1 LHEGIYALRRALS
14 VNYIISCNQLMKFI
28 MTDDK
33 LLITELVLTAYLY
46 NQSDKLGVDDLPNKI
61 RKHYWNEKEA
71 TVRRP
76 IYVTEGDLTAIYG
89 LENVKNTAK
98 TLPFLEFEEFGSQI
112 KLTVFDL
119 GAKWLSKHTEAVE
132 RIDSNPVLASYF
144 ENYDS
149 IPVSYEKAKAMNTP
163 KENGREW
170 INSLVKAIESEKG
183 SEEMLK
189 LVHIVAPEDVRQNL
203 KDLVLTKSQ
212 EGEIEKIAKAIQY
225 RDYLKRIGL
234 REIGKLL
241 FVGPP
246 GTGKTSIARALSGKL
261 GIPIV
266 EVKLSQIADQYLGE
280 TAKNIDRVFELSK
293 RLKPCILFIDEFD
306 FVAKARATDEHAAL
320 KRAVNTLLKAIDE
333 ISLVEH
339 GVLLIGATNHPAILD
354 HAAWR
359 RFDEIVEFNLPDK
372 DMRKKILDIVLR
384 DIEGKFDTIEIS
396 EKTEGYS
403 GSDLRMIVREAVL
416 TGLITERTVLNQQD
430 LLQGVVEFNRRIPLK
445 SKDENPNEN
454 NPARYR

>member
-1 LHEGIYALRRALS
+1 
-14 VNYIISCNQLMKFI
+14 

-33 LLITELVLTAYLY
+33 LLITELVLTAHLY
-46 NQSDKLGVDDLPNKI
+46 NQSDKLGVDDLPQKI
-61 RKHYWNEKEA
+61 RKHYWDEKEN
-71 TVRRP
+71 TVKRP
-76 IYVTEGDLTAIYG
+76 IYVTEGDIRSIYG
-89 LENVKNTAK
+89 LENVKNSTK
-98 TLPFLEFEEFGSQI
+98 TLPFLEYEEFGSQV

-119 GAKWLSKHTEAVE
+119 AAKWLSKHPGAVE
-132 RIDSNPVLASYF
+132 DINKNPVLASFF

-149 IPVSYEKAKAMNTP
+149 LPVSYERAKASNTP
-163 KENGREW
+163 KESGREW
-170 INSLVKAIESEKG
+170 IASLIKGIESEKG

-189 LVHIVAPEDVRQNL
+189 LAHIAASEDIRQNL
-203 KDLVLTKSQ
+203 KDLVLTKGQ
-212 EGEIEKIAKAIQY
+212 ENEIEKIVKAIQY

-246 GTGKTSIARALSGKL
+246 GTGKTSVARALSGKL

-280 TAKNIDRVFELSK
+280 TAKNIDRVFELAK
-293 RLKPCILFIDEFD
+293 RLNPCILFIDEFD

-359 RFDEIVEFNLPDK
+359 RFDEIVEFALPDK

-384 DIEGKFDTIEIS
+384 DIEGSFDTEEIAA
-396 EKTEGYS
+396 KTEGYS

-416 TGLITERTVLNQQD
+416 NGLITERTVLTQQD
-430 LLQGVVEFNRRIPLK
+430 LLRGITEFNKRIPLK
-445 SKDENPNEN
+445 TMDEN
-454 NPARYR
+454 A

>member
-1 LHEGIYALRRALS
+1 
-14 VNYIISCNQLMKFI
+14 

-33 LLITELVLTAYLY
+33 LLITELVLTAHLY
-46 NQSDKLGVDDLPNKI
+46 NQSDKLGVDDLPQKI
-61 RKHYWNEKEA
+61 RKHYWDEKEK

-76 IYVTEGDLTAIYG
+76 IYVTEGDVKTIYG
-89 LENVKNTAK
+89 LENVKNTTKA
-98 TLPFLEFEEFGSQI
+98 LPFLEFEEFGSQI

-119 GAKWLSKHTEAVE
+119 ATKWLSKQPEAVE
-132 RIDSNPVLASYF
+132 NINNNPVLASFF
-144 ENYDS
+144 ENYES
-149 IPVSYEKAKAMNTP
+149 LPVSFAKAKAANMP
-163 KENGREW
+163 KESGREW
-170 INSLVKAIESEKG
+170 ITSLVKSIESEKG
-183 SEEMLK
+183 SEDMLK
-189 LVHIVAPEDVRQNL
+189 LAHIVAPEDIKQNI
-203 KDLVLTKSQ
+203 KDLVLTKAQ
-212 EGEIEKIAKAIQY
+212 EDEIEKMTKAIQY

-246 GTGKTSIARALSGKL
+246 GTGKTSVARALSGRL

-280 TAKNIDRVFELSK
+280 TAKNIDRVFELAR
-293 RLKPCILFIDEFD
+293 RLSPCILFIDEFD

-359 RFDEIVEFNLPDK
+359 RFDEIVEFALPDK

-384 DIEGKFDTIEIS
+384 DIEGTFNTEEIA
-396 EKTEGYS
+396 EKTDGYS
-403 GSDLRMIVREAVL
+403 GYDLRLIVREAVL
-416 TGLITERTVLNQQD
+416 NGLITERTVLGQQD
-430 LLQGVVEFNRRIPLK
+430 LLRGITEFNKRGHLK
-445 SKDENPNEN
+445 ALDEKT
-454 NPARYR
+454 

>member
-1 LHEGIYALRRALS
+1 
-14 VNYIISCNQLMKFI
+14 

-33 LLITELVLTAYLY
+33 LLITELVLTAHLY
-46 NQSDKLGVDDLPNKI
+46 NQSDKLGVDDIPQKI
-61 RKHYWNEKEA
+61 RKHYWNEKEK
-71 TVRRP
+71 TVKRP
-76 IYVTEGDLTAIYG
+76 IYVTEGDIRTIYG
-89 LENVKNTAK
+89 LENVKTSTK

-119 GAKWLSKHTEAVE
+119 AAKWLSKQPEGVE
-132 RIDSNPVLASYF
+132 EINRNPVLASFF

-149 IPVSYEKAKAMNTP
+149 LPVSYEKAKASITP
-163 KENGREW
+163 KESGREW
-170 INSLVKAIESEKG
+170 IMSLIKSIEAEKG

-189 LVHIVAPEDVRQNL
+189 LAHIVAPEDIKQNL
-203 KDLVLTKSQ
+203 KDLVLTKEQ
-212 EGEIEKIAKAIQY
+212 ENEIEKITKAIQY
-225 RDYLKRIGL
+225 REYLKRIGL

-280 TAKNIDRVFELSK
+280 TAKNIDRVFELAK
-293 RLKPCILFIDEFD
+293 RLNPCILFIDEFD

-333 ISLVEH
+333 ISLVED
-339 GVLLIGATNHPAILD
+339 GVLLIGATNHPTILD

-359 RFDEIVEFNLPDK
+359 RFDEIVDFTLPDK

-384 DIEGKFDTIEIS
+384 EIEGTFNTEEIAA
-396 EKTEGYS
+396 KTEGYS
-403 GSDLRMIVREAVL
+403 GSDLRLVVREAVL
-416 TGLITERTVLNQQD
+416 NGLITERTVLTQED
-430 LLQGVVEFNRRIPLK
+430 LLRGITEFNKRILLK
-445 SKDENPNEN
+445 TMDET
-454 NPARYR
+454 A

>member
-1 LHEGIYALRRALS
+1 
-14 VNYIISCNQLMKFI
+14 MKFN

-46 NQSDKLGVDDLPNKI
+46 NESDKLGVDDLPQKI
-61 RKHYWNEKEA
+61 RKHYWNQNEK
-71 TVRRP
+71 TVKRP
-76 IYVTEGDLTAIYG
+76 IYVTEGDIRTIYG
-89 LENVKNTAK
+89 LENIKNSTK

-119 GAKWLSKHTEAVE
+119 AAKWLTKQAEGIET
-132 RIDSNPVLASYF
+132 INNNPVLASFF

-149 IPVSYEKAKAMNTP
+149 LPVSYEKAKASIMP
-163 KENGREW
+163 KESGREW
-170 INSLVKAIESEKG
+170 INSLIKSVESEKG

-189 LVHIVAPEDVRQNL
+189 LVHIVAPEDIRQNI
-203 KDLVLTKSQ
+203 KDLVLTKEQ
-212 EGEIEKIAKAIQY
+212 ENEIEKITKAIQY

-246 GTGKTSIARALSGKL
+246 GTGKTSVARALSGKL

-280 TAKNIDRVFELSK
+280 TAKNIDRVFELAK
-293 RLKPCILFIDEFD
+293 RLNPCILFIDEFD

-339 GVLLIGATNHPAILD
+339 GVLLIGATNHPTILD

-359 RFDEIVEFNLPDK
+359 RFDEIVDFSLPDK
-372 DMRKKILDIVLR
+372 DMRRKILDIVLR
-384 DIEGKFDTIEIS
+384 DIEGTFDTEEIA
-396 EKTEGYS
+396 KNTEGFS
-403 GSDLRMIVREAVL
+403 GSDLRLIIREAVL
-416 TGLITERTVLNQQD
+416 NGLVTERTVLSQQD
-430 LLQGVVEFNRRIPLK
+430 LLRGITEFNKRIPLRTM
-445 SKDENPNEN
+445 DETG
-454 NPARYR
+454 

>member
-1 LHEGIYALRRALS
+1 
-14 VNYIISCNQLMKFI
+14 

-33 LLITELVLTAYLY
+33 LLITELVLTAHLY
-46 NQSDKLGVDDLPNKI
+46 NQSDKLGVDDLPQKI
-61 RKHYWNEKEA
+61 RKHYWDEKEK
-71 TVRRP
+71 TVKRP
-76 IYVTEGDLTAIYG
+76 IYVTEGDVKTIYG
-89 LENVKNTAK
+89 LENVKNSTKA
-98 TLPFLEFEEFGSQI
+98 LPFLEFEEFGSQI

-119 GAKWLSKHTEAVE
+119 ATKWLAKQPEAVE
-132 RIDSNPVLASYF
+132 NINKNPVLASFF

-149 IPVSYEKAKAMNTP
+149 LPVSYAKAKASNVP
-163 KENGREW
+163 KESGREW
-170 INSLVKAIESEKG
+170 INSLVKSIESEKG

-189 LVHIVAPEDVRQNL
+189 LAHIVAPEDIKQNI
-203 KDLVLTKSQ
+203 KDLVLTKAQ
-212 EGEIEKIAKAIQY
+212 EDEIEKMTKAIQY

-246 GTGKTSIARALSGKL
+246 GTGKTSVARALSGRL

-280 TAKNIDRVFELSK
+280 TAKNIDRVFELAR
-293 RLKPCILFIDEFD
+293 RLSPCILFIDEFD

-339 GVLLIGATNHPAILD
+339 GVLLIGATNHPTILD

-359 RFDEIVEFNLPDK
+359 RFDEIVEFALPDK

-384 DIEGKFDTIEIS
+384 DIEGTFNTEEIA
-396 EKTEGYS
+396 EKTDGYS
-403 GSDLRMIVREAVL
+403 GSDLRLIVREAVL
-416 TGLITERTVLNQQD
+416 NGLITERTVLSQQD
-430 LLQGVVEFNRRIPLK
+430 LLRGIAEFNKRTHLK
-445 SKDENPNEN
+445 ALDEKT
-454 NPARYR
+454 

>member
-1 LHEGIYALRRALS
+1 
-14 VNYIISCNQLMKFI
+14 

-33 LLITELVLTAYLY
+33 LLITELVLTAHLY
-46 NQSDKLGVDDLPNKI
+46 NQSDKLGVDDLPQKI
-61 RKHYWNEKEA
+61 RKHYWDEKEN
-71 TVRRP
+71 TVKRP
-76 IYVTEGDLTAIYG
+76 IYVTEGDIRSIYG
-89 LENVKNTAK
+89 LENVKNSTK

-119 GAKWLSKHTEAVE
+119 AAKWLSKHPEAIE
-132 RIDSNPVLASYF
+132 DINKNAVLASFF

-149 IPVSYEKAKAMNTP
+149 LPVSYEKAKASSMP
-163 KENGREW
+163 KESGREW
-170 INSLVKAIESEKG
+170 IASLIKGIESEKG

-189 LVHIVAPEDVRQNL
+189 LAHISSSEDIKQNL
-203 KDLVLTKSQ
+203 KDLVLTAGQ
-212 EGEIEKIAKAIQY
+212 ENEIEKIVKAIQY

-246 GTGKTSIARALSGKL
+246 GTGKTSVARALSGKL

-280 TAKNIDRVFELSK
+280 TAKNIDRVFELAK
-293 RLKPCILFIDEFD
+293 RLNPCILFIDEFD

-339 GVLLIGATNHPAILD
+339 GVLLIGATNHPTILD

-359 RFDEIVEFNLPDK
+359 RFDEIVEFALPDK
-372 DMRKKILDIVLR
+372 EMRKKILDIVLR
-384 DIEGKFDTIEIS
+384 DIEGSFDTGEIAA
-396 EKTEGYS
+396 KTEGYS

-416 TGLITERTVLNQQD
+416 NGLITERTVLTQQD
-430 LLQGVVEFNRRIPLK
+430 LLRGIAEFNKRIPLK
-445 SKDENPNEN
+445 TMDE
-454 NPARYR
+454 AR

>member
-1 LHEGIYALRRALS
+1 MA
-14 VNYIISCNQLMKFI
+14 
-28 MTDDK
+28 DDK
-33 LLITELVLTAYLY
+33 LLITELVLTAHLY
-46 NQSDKLGVDDLPNKI
+46 NQSDKLGVDDLPQKI
-61 RKHYWNEKEA
+61 RKHYWNEKEK
-71 TVRRP
+71 TVKRP
-76 IYVTEGDLTAIYG
+76 IHVTEGDIRAIYG
-89 LENVKNTAK
+89 LENVKNSTK

-119 GAKWLSKHTEAVE
+119 AAKWLSKHPEAVE
-132 RIDSNPVLASYF
+132 NIDKNPVLASFF

-149 IPVSYEKAKAMNTP
+149 LPVSYERAKASSMP
-163 KENGREW
+163 KESGREW
-170 INSLVKAIESEKG
+170 INSLIRSIESEKG

-189 LVHIVAPEDVRQNL
+189 LAHIAASEDIKQNL
-203 KDLVLTKSQ
+203 KDLVLTKEQ
-212 EGEIEKIAKAIQY
+212 ENEIEKIVKAIQY

-246 GTGKTSIARALSGKL
+246 GTGKTSVARALSGKL

-280 TAKNIDRVFELSK
+280 TAKNIDRVFELAK
-293 RLKPCILFIDEFD
+293 RLNPCILFIDEFD

-339 GVLLIGATNHPAILD
+339 GVLLIGATNHPRILD

-359 RFDEIVEFNLPDK
+359 RFDEIVEFTLPDK

-384 DIEGKFDTIEIS
+384 DIEGSFNTEEIAS
-396 EKTEGYS
+396 KTDGFS
-403 GSDLRMIVREAVL
+403 GSDLRLIVREAVL
-416 TGLITERTVLNQQD
+416 NGLITERTVLTQQD
-430 LLQGVVEFNRRIPLK
+430 LLGAITEFNKRIPLK
-445 SKDENPNEN
+445 TMDEN
-454 NPARYR
+454 AL

>member
-1 LHEGIYALRRALS
+1 
-14 VNYIISCNQLMKFI
+14 MKFN

-33 LLITELVLTAYLY
+33 FLITEMVLTAHLY
-46 NQSDKLGVDDLPNKI
+46 NQSDKLGVDDLPQKI
-61 RKHYWNEKEA
+61 RKHYWSEKEN
-71 TVRRP
+71 TVKRP
-76 IYVTEGDLTAIYG
+76 IYVTEGDIRTIYG
-89 LENVKNTAK
+89 LTNVKNSTKA
-98 TLPFLEFEEFGSQI
+98 LPFLEFEEFGSQI

-119 GAKWLSKHTEAVE
+119 ATKWLAKHPEAVE
-132 RIDSNPVLASYF
+132 NINKNPVLASFF

-149 IPVSYEKAKAMNTP
+149 LPVSYDKAKASNLP
-163 KENGREW
+163 KESGREW
-170 INSLVKAIESEKG
+170 ILSLIKSIESEKG

-189 LVHIVAPEDVRQNL
+189 LANIVASEDTRQNL
-203 KDLVLTKSQ
+203 KDLVLTKEQ
-212 EGEIEKIAKAIQY
+212 ENEIEKISKAIQY
-225 RDYLKRIGL
+225 RDYLRRIGL

-246 GTGKTSIARALSGKL
+246 GTGKTSVARALSGRL

-280 TAKNIDRVFELSK
+280 TAKNIDRVFELAK
-293 RLKPCILFIDEFD
+293 RLTPCILFIDEFD

-339 GVLLIGATNHPAILD
+339 GVLLIGATNHPTILD

-359 RFDEIVEFNLPDK
+359 RFDEIVEFTLPDK

-384 DIEGKFDTIEIS
+384 EIQGNFNTEEIA

-403 GSDLRMIVREAVL
+403 GSDLRLIVREAVL
-416 TGLITERTVLNQQD
+416 NGLVAERTVLTQQD
-430 LLQGVVEFNRRIPLK
+430 LLQGISEFNKRMSLK
-445 SKDENPNEN
+445 TMDQS
-454 NPARYR
+454 A